1 MQVRGINLDVLFTA
15 SDDGTGTSR
24 EAVGLNTPARDP
36 GHHASHHAAP
46 QPKQRLTSEST
57 TDIDSVRCQLC
68 LLLFAFPHAMC
79 MCCNLP
85 WLGAEPNTVCSVL
98 QRVHRG
104 CFLAFVLTGHLYP
117 RGAAPHTRVCLQ
129 DTQSSVI
136 DASVEVIRT
145 LMQTDNIKQMHEM
158 VVREGKVEQAE
169 KLVLGREQAADS
181 VIKRAEQAGALE
193 DKVTALSATNA
204 DLKVLN
210 DAERARNEDLARQLA
225 AAQHAIRAL
234 KQVAETQARLGSP

>member
-1 MQVRGINLDVLFTA
+1 MSTAGVFGICFD
-15 SDDGTGTSR
+15 R
-24 EAVGLNTPARDP
+24 PP
-36 GHHASHHAAP
+36 
-46 QPKQRLTSEST
+46 
-57 TDIDSVRCQLC
+57 
-68 LLLFAFPHAMC
+68 
-79 MCCNLP
+79 LP
-85 WLGAEPNTVCSVL
+85 
-98 QRVHRG
+98 
-104 CFLAFVLTGHLYP
+104 P
-117 RGAAPHTRVCLQ
+117 RPRTHTRVCLQ

-145 LMQTDNIKQMHEM
+145 LMQTDNIKQMHEI